1 MNMERKIIEIR
12 EIESFVEMDNCLE
25 LQREVFS
32 FPDLEVSPRRHLVV
46 TKQSG
51 GFTLGAYEGELLVGL
66 AITVPA
72 FLGSQKAFYSHMA
85 AVKKEYQSLGIGG
98 KLKWAQRERALAEG
112 VKYIKW
118 TFQPVQARNAF
129 FNLEKLGATIK
140 EYVPNFYGM
149 GFSNS
154 GAKAEIES
162 DRVYAEWELE
172 NEKVKTI
179 ARGETFVE
187 DREIVKT
194 IDVIDDWNSLI
205 ENDLNG
211 AINEQNRIRKEFQN
225 AFSEGLICSGF
236 DRSGET
242 PKYLLFKSD

>member
-1 MNMERKIIEIR
+1 MVERKIEIR
-12 EIESFVEMDNCLE
+12 EVESFDEMDCCLE

-51 GFTLGAYEGELLVGL
+51 GFTLGAYDGDLIVGL

-72 FLGSQKAFYSHMA
+72 FFGSKRAFYSHMA
-85 AVKKEYQSLGIGG
+85 AVKREYQSHGIGA
-98 KLKWAQRERALAEG
+98 KLKWAQRARALAEN
-112 VKYIKW
+112 VRYIKW

-129 FNLEKLGATIK
+129 FNLEKLGAVIK
-140 EYVPNFYGM
+140 EYVPNFYGT

-172 NEKVKTI
+172 SEKVNMIAHGEKFNEKREIIKTI
-179 ARGETFVE
+179 
-187 DREIVKT
+187 EIMN
-194 IDVIDDWNSLI
+194 DWNSLI
-205 ENDLNG
+205 ENDLNA
-211 AINEQNRIRKEFQN
+211 AIKEQNRIRTEFQN
-225 AFSEGLICSGF
+225 ALSEGLICAGF
-236 DRSGET
+236 DRSGDR
-242 PKYLLFKSD
+242 PKYLFFNRV